1 MKHYTGEILSHRKH
15 GEEYHSLT
23 IVAPDIAEAA
33 RPGQFVNLRPP
44 ADVGEYIS
52 PRWRADRTVHDDCGC
67 LR

>member
-33 RPGQFVNLRPP
+33 RPVVERAEPAPWGAAASNALVAICRNL
-44 ADVGEYIS
+44 DIS
-52 PRWRADRTVHDDCGC
+52 RSPWWP
-67 LR
+67 

>member
-44 ADVGEYIS
+44 ADRSFI
-52 PRWRADRTVHDDCGC
+52 
-67 LR
+67 LRRPYSNSIRPAIW